1 MNNKGITL
9 IALVI
14 TIIVLLILAGV
25 SISIMM
31 GDNGIVTKATTVE
44 LEYSK
49 AEIEEKFEM
58 LVNDKL
64 MEAYASIQNSGTDIS
79 NFYKESILIPNFIES
94 GYITAD
100 TTSNTVSDL
109 LGEMTGTPL
118 YSRYIINVNVLSDK
132 VDLYGKGT
140 SIETGDIFTLE
151 VKTDEAGK
159 STGEYDVKYYEN
171 SDSEGEILTT
181 FSLYLSN
188 NS

>member
-1 MNNKGITL
+1 MNNKGVTL

-14 TIIVLLILAGV
+14 TIIVLVILAGV

-31 GDNGIVTKATTVE
+31 GDNGIVTRATTVE

-49 AEIEEKFEM
+49 AEVEEKFEM

-64 MEAYASIQNSGTDIS
+64 MEAYAAIQNDNSDIS
-79 NFYKESILIPNFIES
+79 NYYKESILIPSFIES

-100 TTSNTVSDL
+100 TTSNTVSDF
-109 LGEMTGTPL
+109 LGEMVETPL
-118 YSRYIINVNVLSDK
+118 YSRYIISVSALSDN

-140 SIETGDIFTLE
+140 SISEGDVFTLE

-159 STGEYDVKYYEN
+159 STGEYDVKYYESPN
-171 SDSEGEILTT
+171 TEGEVLTT